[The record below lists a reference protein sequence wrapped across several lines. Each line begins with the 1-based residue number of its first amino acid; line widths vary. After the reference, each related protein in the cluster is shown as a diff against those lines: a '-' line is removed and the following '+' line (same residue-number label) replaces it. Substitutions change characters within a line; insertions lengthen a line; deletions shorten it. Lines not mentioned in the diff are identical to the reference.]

1 MSGRLPSRA
10 DFNQLQHLMVLLEQ
24 RSVSRAADR
33 LGMGQ
38 PAMSR
43 ILARLRDQFDDP
55 LLVRGARGMMLTP
68 RAEALRGPLR
78 SWLREGEALIRD
90 HGVDPG
96 SMRRT
101 FRLAS
106 TDFGLLSVIAPT
118 LALIEREAGGVEL
131 IVEPLSDASL
141 RRLEDGRL
149 DFVLTGWS
157 PHGSSLHSRWLFQE
171 THLGL
176 ARPDHPVHGSDGTC
190 EDLLKWPHVSVSV
203 GDGFGD
209 WIAEDLPELADRRI
223 LISAESFSLTP
234 YLLAE
239 TEAVAILPRRGG
251 RDPGQGVRDAS
262 RRLATPHGTQR
273 GDQGQVGFL
282 GKAISTVNPG
292 ALSARR
298 SSPPWAWTTAATMA
312 RPRPE
317 PGAGSA

>member
-55 LLVRGARGMMLTP
+55 LLVRGPRGMMLTP

-96 SMRRT
+96 SMKRT

-131 IVEPLSDASL
+131 VVEPLSDASL

-157 PHGSSLHSRWLFQE
+157 PHGASLHSRWLFQE

-176 ARPDHPVHGSDGTC
+176 ARPNHAVHASKGTS

-239 TEAVAILPRRGG
+239 TEAVAILPRRAAECFAAAHGL
-251 RDPGQGVRDAS
+251 RTFPAPAGVKPFDYHLVWHERSSDDQAT
-262 RRLATPHGTQR
+262 RWVVETLAKAFATP
-273 GDQGQVGFL
+273 
-282 GKAISTVNPG
+282 
-292 ALSARR
+292 
-298 SSPPWAWTTAATMA
+298 AAT
-312 RPRPE
+312 
-317 PGAGSA
+317 

>member
-24 RSVSRAADR
+24 RSVSRAAER

-43 ILARLRDQFDDP
+43 VLARLRDQFDDP
-55 LLVRGARGMMLTP
+55 LLVRGPRGMMLTP

-90 HGVDPG
+90 HGVDLG
-96 SMRRT
+96 SMKRT
-101 FRLAS
+101 FHLAS
-106 TDFGLLSVIAPT
+106 TDFGVLSVIAPT

-131 IVEPLSDASL
+131 VVEPLSDASL

-149 DFVLTGWS
+149 DFVLTGWN
-157 PHGSSLHSRWLFQE
+157 PHGSSLKSRWLFQE

-176 ARPDHPVHGSDGTC
+176 ARSDHPVHACSRSSK
-190 EDLLKWPHVSVSV
+190 DLLEWPHVSVSV

-209 WIAEDLPELADRRI
+209 WIAEDLPELADRRV

-234 YLLAE
+234 YLLAG
-239 TEAVAILPRRGG
+239 TDAIAILPRKAAECFAVAHGLRTF
-251 RDPGQGVRDAS
+251 PLPAS
-262 RRLATPHGTQR
+262 IKPFDYHLVWHE
-273 GDQGQVGFL
+273 
-282 GKAISTVNPG
+282 
-292 ALSARR
+292 R
-298 SSPPWAWTTAATMA
+298 SSDDQATQWVADTLARAFEAA
-312 RPRPE
+312 
-317 PGAGSA
+317 

>member
-55 LLVRGARGMMLTP
+55 LLVRGPRGMMLTP

-78 SWLREGEALIRD
+78 SWLRQGEALIRD
-90 HGVDPG
+90 HGVDPA
-96 SMRRT
+96 SMRRR

-106 TDFGLLSVIAPT
+106 TDFGLLSVIAPA
-118 LALIEREAGGVEL
+118 LALIEQEAGGVEL
-131 IVEPLSDASL
+131 SVEPLSDASL

-149 DFVLTGWS
+149 DFVLTGRGA
-157 PHGSSLHSRWLFQE
+157 HGAGLQSRRLFRE

-176 ARPDHPVHGSDGTC
+176 ARSDHPIHASGASSA
-190 EDLLKWPHVSVSV
+190 DLLKWPHVSTSL

-209 WIAEDLPELADRRI
+209 WIAEDLPEMAERRI

-239 TEAVAILPRRGG
+239 TQAVAILPQRAA
-251 RDPGQGVRDAS
+251 QCFAVA
-262 RRLATPHGTQR
+262 HGLRTFPAPS
-273 GDQGQVGFL
+273 GIKPFDYHLVWHE
-282 GKAISTVNPG
+282 
-292 ALSARR
+292 R
-298 SSPPWAWTTAATMA
+298 SSDDQATRWVVETLAKTFGAQTAAL
-312 RPRPE
+312 
-317 PGAGSA
+317 

>member
-55 LLVRGARGMMLTP
+55 LLVRGPRGMMLTP
-68 RAEALRGPLR
+68 RAEALRGPLGA
-78 SWLREGEALIRD
+78 WLREGESLIRD
-90 HGVDPG
+90 HGVDLG

-106 TDFGLLSVIAPT
+106 TDFGVLSVIAPT
-118 LALIEREAGGVEL
+118 LGLIEREAGGVEL
-131 IVEPLSDASL
+131 AVEPLSDASL

-157 PHGSSLHSRWLFQE
+157 PHGSSLKSRWLFQE

-176 ARPDHPVHGSDGTC
+176 ARSDHAVHASSGSR
-190 EDLLKWPHVSVSV
+190 EDLLKWPHVTATV

-209 WIAEDLPELADRRI
+209 WIAEELPGLADRRV
-223 LISAESFSLTP
+223 LISVESFSLTP

-239 TEAVAILPRRGG
+239 TEAVAILPRRAAERFAATHDLRTFPAPVGIKPFDYHLVWHERSSDDQATRWIVETLAKAFEDETGAVQG
-251 RDPGQGVRDAS
+251 RGNV
-262 RRLATPHGTQR
+262 
-273 GDQGQVGFL
+273 
-282 GKAISTVNPG
+282 ISTTNPG
-292 ALSARR
+292 
-298 SSPPWAWTTAATMA
+298 
-312 RPRPE
+312 
-317 PGAGSA
+317 